1 VARLLITD
9 LYGVLGVAES
19 APADEVSAAYRR
31 AARDAHPDSGGS
43 HEKFLLVDLAR
54 RVLTDPSER
63 AFYDRVLSVARL
75 LASARVQAVADGAV
89 AAEVFDELA
98 RAASEL
104 EPLAGVAVT
113 IELREMLAAVTSGL
127 AELLEALPRRREQA
141 GASTGRARSQRRD
154 PREEPDVD
162 WQAMADEMR
171 WKSAQ
176 QGFAM
181 LRDWVAL
188 REQLMDPH
196 LSFAVGRLLLH
207 QAFVIYGMLRR
218 AEDTLLDRRRR
229 RLARDEKHELEVEYG
244 VLFLAVDCAA
254 VISDVGMRVGRRYS
268 TKPPAYFDQRLDE
281 VVGLLR
287 ARGWDELLNKMGDH
301 RRSPRPPRPP
311 RPPITPCRCG
321 AAPLIGAHTCWEHS
335 DPAVRRAAQ
344 EQAGAGRCA
353 AQSRTGRPCPGT
365 TYRMPLCPNHARR
378 AASAPRDGEPRR
390 PSPRGPAATST
401 PGSPRPETP
410 PHRTRRHRARQA
422 TVMVAVIAV
431 LAAGWLFIR
440 WFVDDSP
447 SAAQRAAA
455 ERQLAGCVAA
465 TQLVFAPPRAEPNDP
480 AEARIHALRIV
491 ALVCTDLDREVL
503 DGPLADHAHST
514 AESAV
519 RAASCMTGRTFPG
532 LACAPQLLDYAA
544 AAMQLQE
551 AAGREAAQQLDG

>member
-1 VARLLITD
+1 VAQLLITD
-9 LYGVLGVAES
+9 LYGVLGVTES
-19 APADEVSAAYRR
+19 APADEVAAAYRR

-75 LASARVQAVADGAV
+75 LASPRVQAVADGAV

-141 GASTGRARSQRRD
+141 GASTGRSRSQRRD

-171 WKSAQ
+171 WQSAQ

-196 LSFAVGRLLLH
+196 LSVAVGRRLLH

-218 AEDTLLDRRRR
+218 AEETLFDRRRR
-229 RLARDEKHELEVEYG
+229 RLVRDEKHELQLEYA

-254 VISDVGMRVGRRYS
+254 VISDVGVRVGRHYS
-268 TKPPAYFDQRLDE
+268 TKPPAYFDRRLDE

-287 ARGWDELLNKMGDH
+287 ARGWDELLNKAGDH
-301 RRSPRPPRPP
+301 RRSP

-321 AAPLIGAHTCWEHS
+321 AAPLIGAPTCWEHS
-335 DPAVRRAAQ
+335 DHAVRRAAQ

-353 AQSRTGRPCPGT
+353 AQSQAGRPCPGT
-365 TYRMPLCPNHARR
+365 TYRSPLCPHHARR
-378 AASAPRDGEPRR
+378 AASAPRDAEPRR
-390 PSPRGPAATST
+390 TAPPRRPATST
-401 PGSPRPETP
+401 PGGPRPETP
-410 PHRTRRHRARQA
+410 PHRARRRRAGPV
-422 TVMVAVIAV
+422 TVMVAVMAL
-431 LAAGWLFIR
+431 LATGWPLVR
-440 WFVDDSP
+440 WLVDDSP

-455 ERQLAGCVAA
+455 ARQLVSCIAA
-465 TQLVFAPPRAEPNDP
+465 TELALAPRRAEPNDP
-480 AEARIHALRIV
+480 AEARIHALHVV
-491 ALVCTDLDREVL
+491 ALACADLDREVL
-503 DGPLADHAHST
+503 DEPLAAHARST
-514 AESAV
+514 AESAA
-519 RAASCMTGRTFPG
+519 RAARCMAGRTFPG
-532 LACAPQLLDYAA
+532 LACAPRLLDYFAD
-544 AAMQLQE
+544 AMQLQG
-551 AAGREAAQQLDG
+551 AAGGEASQQLGG